1 MSTLLVVVLVAAG
14 EASHPA
20 TLGAASSARQLLGTD
35 LEIDVRE
42 LPTVPNDE
50 SAQAM
55 GTYLHAAAIVELVW
69 DTAEHRQAKIRFH
82 LDRRPGWSERV
93 IVFNDADDLRER
105 GRTVGYAIASMM
117 TSSEPGPVPPP
128 PPRPTA
134 EAPPA
139 QIRPLPPAATTTA
152 KARTHGAIDALAAL
166 ATGIGGPAGGWG
178 GSLSGRWYFHPPLAA
193 RLAVSVRS
201 GQVTPAQS
209 TSLFMHLAAGLAWV
223 PIPATRARSFEL
235 AARADALLMRE
246 QLTHYDSDDAAT
258 GAITAMR
265 WLPGADAAIEA
276 AWLFSPNA
284 GFLGSFATEVAF
296 GQTDVTTQGELVT
309 SIPPLRLV
317 LQAGVRATF

>member
-1 MSTLLVVVLVAAG
+1 MSTILVVVLVAAG

-42 LPTVPNDE
+42 LPNVPNDDW
-50 SAQAM
+50 AQAM
-55 GTYLHAAAIVELVW
+55 GTALHAAAVVELVW
-69 DTAEHRQAKIRFH
+69 DTAEHRQARIRFH

-117 TSSEPGPVPPP
+117 TSPEPGPVPLP

-134 EAPPA
+134 EAPHA
-139 QIRPLPPAATTTA
+139 QNRPLPPVEPTA
-152 KARTHGAIDALAAL
+152 KSRMHGAIDALGAA
-166 ATGIGGPAGGWG
+166 AIGVGGPAGGWG
-178 GSLSGRWYFHPPLAA
+178 GSLSGRWYFQPPLAM
-193 RLAVSVRS
+193 RVGFSVRS
-201 GQVTPAQS
+201 GQVAPAQS
-209 TSLFMHLAAGLAWV
+209 TSLFLHLAAGLAWV
-223 PIPATRARSFEL
+223 PIPATRARPFEL

-246 QLTHYDSDDAAT
+246 QLTHFDTEDASET
-258 GAITAMR
+258 VPVTAR
-265 WLPGADAAIEA
+265 RGLPGADAAVEA

-296 GQTDVTTQGELVT
+296 GQTDVTTKGELVA

-317 LQAGVRATF
+317 LQAGIRATF

>member
-1 MSTLLVVVLVAAG
+1 MSTILVVILVAAG

-42 LPTVPNDE
+42 LPTVPNDD

-55 GTYLHAAAIVELVW
+55 GTALHAAAVVELVW
-69 DTAEHRQAKIRFH
+69 DTADHRQAKIRFH

-117 TSSEPGPVPPP
+117 TSSEPGPLPTP
-128 PPRPTA
+128 PPRAPA

-139 QIRPLPPAATTTA
+139 QIRPLAPAEPTA
-152 KARTHGAIDALAAL
+152 KSRTHGAIDALAAL
-166 ATGIGGPAGGWG
+166 AVGIGGSAGGWG
-178 GSLSGRWYFHPPLAA
+178 GSLSGRWYFHSPLAA
-193 RLAVSVRS
+193 RVGVSIRS
-201 GQVTPAQS
+201 GQVAPAQS
-209 TSLFMHLAAGLAWV
+209 TSLFLHLAAGLAWV
-223 PIPATRARSFEL
+223 PVPATRGRPFEL
-235 AARADALLMRE
+235 GARADALLMRD

-258 GAITAMR
+258 GAVTATR
-265 WLPGADAAIEA
+265 WLPGADAAVEA
-276 AWLFSPNA
+276 AWFFSPNA
-284 GFLGSFATEVAF
+284 GLLGSFATEVAF
-296 GQTDVTTQGELVT
+296 GKTDVTTNGEVVT